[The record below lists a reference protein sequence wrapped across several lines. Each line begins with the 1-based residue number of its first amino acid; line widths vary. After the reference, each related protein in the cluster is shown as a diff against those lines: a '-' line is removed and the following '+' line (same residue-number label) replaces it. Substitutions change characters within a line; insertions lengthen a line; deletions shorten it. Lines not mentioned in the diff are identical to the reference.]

1 MDLSTI
7 KSIKQIWF
15 WIVSCGKRSLATT
28 RIRTQ
33 ILSNHNDAICTKQRY
48 PRERNRKKQSLCRW
62 KPNFNHSEPKRVSRE
77 ALSKETASPK
87 STPSKKMPHN
97 ATHTATPTTTH
108 TATDLRR
115 NHKSLNKS
123 STDEMQCVNKS
134 LNASNHLQFSQNTHM
149 CQKSIFIMSQ
159 KFISRTSCLT
169 NILVSSWTL
178 PHRVRRKSMHPPA
191 LSLHRQPHTRCLLY
205 TCIMLLYWF
214 KIRLFWLIDTWGSFD
229 RDVGFFWQTCA
240 GIAKV

>member
-1 MDLSTI
+1 MQFVQNS
-7 KSIKQIWF
+7 
-15 WIVSCGKRSLATT
+15 AT
-28 RIRTQ
+28 
-33 ILSNHNDAICTKQRY
+33 
-48 PRERNRKKQSLCRW
+48 RERETERNK
-62 KPNFNHSEPKRVSRE
+62 VSVGENPISIIQNLRE
-77 ALSKETASPK
+77 CPERPCLETASPK

-97 ATHTATPTTTH
+97 ATHTAIPTTTH